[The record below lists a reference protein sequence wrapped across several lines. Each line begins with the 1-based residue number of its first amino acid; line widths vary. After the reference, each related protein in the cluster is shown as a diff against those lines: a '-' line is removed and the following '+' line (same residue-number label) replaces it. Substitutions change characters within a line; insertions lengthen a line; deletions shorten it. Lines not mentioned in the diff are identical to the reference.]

1 MPHEFGGVDIYADE
15 SFSDDE
21 LAREV
26 MNLENMER
34 EADEARDN
42 RKREKSTPKLECLAC
57 GQVDNEHDADCSAM
71 KDLEQWALH
80 SAAIRTK
87 IDRQTAM
94 RGEKQPMSG
103 IMPCGEDEEE
113 FSDPDSD
120 MDQDDLEHMVLP
132 PPVMDLRWF
141 FNLYEV
147 DVPSQI
153 AVCRTHA
160 NNLAA
165 VNRAVQPKEKER
177 KTKKS
182 KTSKK

>member
-21 LAREV
+21 VAQEI
-26 MNLENMER
+26 MNLEVMER

-71 KDLEQWALH
+71 KELESWAL
-80 SAAIRTK
+80 K
-87 IDRQTAM
+87 DRDFRQSHGAKTP
-94 RGEKQPMSG
+94 RSMSG
-103 IMPCGEDEEE
+103 IMPVDEED
-113 FSDPDSD
+113 FSEPSS
-120 MDQDDLEHMVLP
+120 MEQDEDLENMVLP

-141 FNLYEV
+141 FSLYDV

-165 VNRAVQPKEKER
+165 VNRAVQPKEPKE
-177 KTKKS
+177 KKHKKS